1 MNTKELLG
9 KKRKLEEKK
18 NKIMEDIFNK
28 MKIPKEAEIQ
38 INSMKEKIKKEAQQ
52 QTEKLLI
59 SINDE
64 KKVYFQSLKDN
75 QE

>member
-18 NKIMEDIFNK
+18 NKIMEDIYNK

-38 INSMKEKIKKEAQQ
+38 INSMIEKIKKEAQQ
-52 QTEKLLI
+52 QTEKLSIL
-59 SINDE
+59 INDE
-64 KKVYFQSLKDN
+64 KKAYFQSLKDN

>member
-18 NKIMEDIFNK
+18 NKIMEDIYNK

-38 INSMKEKIKKEAQQ
+38 INSMKKKIKKEAQQ
-52 QTEKLLI
+52 QTEKLSI
-59 SINDE
+59 SINGE
-64 KKVYFQSLKDN
+64 KKAYFQSLKDN

>member
-18 NKIMEDIFNK
+18 NKIMEDIYNK

-38 INSMKEKIKKEAQQ
+38 INSMIEKIKKEAQQ
-52 QTEKLLI
+52 QTEKLSI

-64 KKVYFQSLKDN
+64 KKAYFQSLKDN

>member
-18 NKIMEDIFNK
+18 NKIMEDIYNK
-28 MKIPKEAEIQ
+28 MKLQKEAEIR
-38 INSMKEKIKKEAQQ
+38 INSMIEKIKKEAQQ
-52 QTEKLLI
+52 QTEKLSI
-59 SINDE
+59 SINNE
-64 KKVYFQSLKDN
+64 KKAYFQSLKDN

>member
-28 MKIPKEAEIQ
+28 MKILKEAEIQ

-52 QTEKLLI
+52 QTEKLSI

>member
-38 INSMKEKIKKEAQQ
+38 INSMIEKIKKEAQQ
-52 QTEKLLI
+52 QTEKLSIL
-59 SINDE
+59 INDE
-64 KKVYFQSLKDN
+64 KKAYFQSLKDN